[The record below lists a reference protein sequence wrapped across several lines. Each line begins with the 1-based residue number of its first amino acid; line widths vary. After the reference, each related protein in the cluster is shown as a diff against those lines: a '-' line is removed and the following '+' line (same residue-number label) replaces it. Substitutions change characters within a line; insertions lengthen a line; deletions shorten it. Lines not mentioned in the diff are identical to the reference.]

1 MILSAAVVE
10 HAAMNAKEQHVHDA
24 VSDLLDGP
32 PPEQKPQSVVIRPP
46 GFNFAAWLQSPI
58 VKICVFSGSLV
69 LFYFGL
75 RWWFSSGG
83 SSPVTSSGPS
93 VSGASQYSEYQRRAL
108 ELAQRVTSGANEL
121 DQVIA
126 QAGKAMASK

>member
-1 MILSAAVVE
+1 
-10 HAAMNAKEQHVHDA
+10 MNAKEQHVHDA

-32 PPEQKPQSVVIRPP
+32 PPEPKPQSVVIRPP

>member
-1 MILSAAVVE
+1 
-10 HAAMNAKEQHVHDA
+10 MNAKEQHVHDA

-32 PPEQKPQSVVIRPP
+32 PPEEKPQSVVIRPP

>member
-1 MILSAAVVE
+1 
-10 HAAMNAKEQHVHDA
+10 MNAKEQHVHDA

-32 PPEQKPQSVVIRPP
+32 PPEEKPQSVVIRPP
-46 GFNFAAWLQSPI
+46 GFNFAAWFQSPI
-58 VKICVFSGSLV
+58 VKVCVFSSSLV

-83 SSPVTSSGPS
+83 SSSTMSSGP
-93 VSGASQYSEYQRRAL
+93 VASGASHYSEYQRRAL
-108 ELAQRVTSGANEL
+108 ELAQRVTNGANEL

-126 QAGKAMASK
+126 QAGKAMVPTK

>member
-1 MILSAAVVE
+1 
-10 HAAMNAKEQHVHDA
+10 MNAKEQHVHDA

-32 PPEQKPQSVVIRPP
+32 PPEPKPPSVVIRPP

-58 VKICVFSGSLV
+58 VKVCVFSGSLV

-126 QAGKAMASK
+126 QAGKAMAAK